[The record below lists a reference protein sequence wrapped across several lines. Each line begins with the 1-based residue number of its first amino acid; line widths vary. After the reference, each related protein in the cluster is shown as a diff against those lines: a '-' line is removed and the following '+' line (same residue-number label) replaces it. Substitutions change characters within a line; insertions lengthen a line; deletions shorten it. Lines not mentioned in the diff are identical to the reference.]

1 MKIDSA
7 ARAVST
13 PPPAP
18 SEAGA
23 SNKSAGAATRAAA
36 VPEPAGRSPK
46 SYDGMFLGAN
56 GQVFNPATTSLEDVP
71 SIRPE
76 NGQPKGTT
84 IFVNGINSK
93 PSGTAGQMQQY
104 ANTTGNQV
112 VGIYNATEGTL
123 KDLLQSVGDKFDLG
137 KNPAVDSL
145 ATLVHD
151 QLRAGHPVQIAGY
164 SQGGAIVERALAD
177 VKNRLMLED
186 GMSKPD
192 AERLMGN
199 LTVETFAGAGSNF
212 VDGPKYT
219 HYMNRADIVPNL
231 FGVGQPLS
239 HPGRGADVR
248 TFNTWNPFKA
258 HGWDKYMS
266 HWQPPNQNNG
276 LGGGGG
282 GGGAW

>member
-1 MKIDSA
+1 MRIDST

-13 PPPAP
+13 PAPAP
-18 SEAGA
+18 DSA
-23 SNKSAGAATRAAA
+23 AGAAARVAA

-56 GQVFNPATTSLEDVP
+56 GRAFNPATTSLKDVP

-76 NGQPKGTT
+76 NGQPRGLT
-84 IFVNGINSK
+84 IFVNGISTR
-93 PSGTAGQMQQY
+93 PEGVAAQMQQY

-123 KDLLQSVGDKFDLG
+123 KDLLQSVGDKLDLG
-137 KNPAVDSL
+137 KNPAVDNL
-145 ATLVHD
+145 ADLIHD
-151 QLRAGHPVQIAGY
+151 QLRAGQPVQIAGY

-186 GMSKPD
+186 GMSRPE

-212 VDGPKYT
+212 VDGPRYT
-219 HYMNRADIVPNL
+219 HYVNRADIVPGL
-231 FGVGQPLS
+231 FGVGQPFS
-239 HPGRGADVR
+239 HPGRGAEVR

-266 HWQPPNQNNG
+266 HWRPPNQSNG

-282 GGGAW
+282 GAW